1 MVGVIVRETTQGT
14 RAPARFTARC
24 FIRQRLVYGAEAG
37 MVGVGRRLCL
47 RSAPLFTPLSGTCVR
62 FGNAATRSLSRTGKA
77 LRSRLI
83 PLKSRCNK
91 VS

>member
-37 MVGVGRRLCL
+37 MVGVGRR
-47 RSAPLFTPLSGTCVR
+47 RVSRERPAVDTTVR
-62 FGNAATRSLSRTGKA
+62 DVCAVRQRRDA
-77 LRSRLI
+77 
-83 PLKSRCNK
+83 
-91 VS
+91 